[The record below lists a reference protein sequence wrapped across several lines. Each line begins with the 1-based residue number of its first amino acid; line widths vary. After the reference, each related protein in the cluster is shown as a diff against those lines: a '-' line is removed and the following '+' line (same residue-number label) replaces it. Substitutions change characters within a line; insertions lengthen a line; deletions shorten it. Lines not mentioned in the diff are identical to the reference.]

1 MAIHDGHR
9 QRLKNRF
16 IKEGLDNF
24 DDYVVLELLLFY
36 CIPRIDTNEIAH
48 RLIKH
53 FGSFPKVLDAPIE
66 ELQKVEGIG
75 SNAAVFLSLLGA
87 VNRYYQTKNVN
98 VSRTLKSTDD
108 FIQYLKPKFLG
119 RRNEMVYLLCLD
131 AKCKELTCKLISEG
145 NVNNTSVSLRKIAEV
160 ALGSGATFAV
170 LSHNHPDGVA
180 MASIED
186 VQTTTQIKEI
196 LEKVGVILLDH
207 IVIADRES
215 YSIMYNAHYRH

>member
-186 VQTTTQIKEI
+186 VQTTTQIREI